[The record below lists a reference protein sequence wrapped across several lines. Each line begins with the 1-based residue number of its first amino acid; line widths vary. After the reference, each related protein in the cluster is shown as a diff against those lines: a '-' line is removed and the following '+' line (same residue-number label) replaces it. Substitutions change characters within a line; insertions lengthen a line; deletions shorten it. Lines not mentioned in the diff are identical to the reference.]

1 MKDILIK
8 FISKLFEYSVFVSM
22 AGIVIILSAN
32 VFLRYVVHRPF
43 AWAEEI
49 TVLFNVWV
57 VLLGAG
63 LVQKRE
69 EHVAITYVF
78 DLFPARRKNITMIF
92 INVCICLVLI
102 VHLFS
107 GWNLLKLQM
116 KSSMLALDWP
126 MGLFALGVFVGMAGM
141 LLFTADSIMK
151 GLKDRGIF
159 KQ

>member
-78 DLFPARRKNITMIF
+78 DLFPARGKNITMIF

-151 GLKDRGIF
+151 GLKDRGIS